1 MRKNVPKLL
10 VVISVILAS
19 VTLIL
24 YKTVLT
30 GNNNE
35 ALKGVNTLG
44 SQTNSPSKFTCPYEE
59 LRINKLPPE
68 VQSNEVAIKTIKD
81 NCLWATA
88 QLSDTDSDSE
98 NEIIITGVGY
108 GCGSCHAKWIYII
121 DGDKVVFQYEG
132 DDSVITPTK
141 NGFQIKEPVRKENE
155 PLCCPSGYTIYEY
168 TYYPK
173 ELNPEEGWY
182 KSTKIFEIK

>member
-1 MRKNVPKLL
+1 MKKNVPLL

-19 VTLIL
+19 VILIL

-35 ALKGVNTLG
+35 ALKGVNTVG
-44 SQTNSPSKFTCPYEE
+44 SQTNSPSEFTCPYEE

-68 VQSNEVAIKTIKD
+68 VQSNEVAVKTIKD

-88 QLSDTDSDSE
+88 QLSDLDSDGKD
-98 NEIIITGVGY
+98 EIILTGVGY
-108 GCGSCHAKWIYII
+108 GCTSCHVKVIFII
-121 DGDKVVFQYEG
+121 DGDKVAFQYEG

-155 PLCCPSGYTIYEY
+155 PLCCPSESVVKEY
-168 TYYPK
+168 KY
-173 ELNPEEGWY
+173 EEGLY
-182 KSTKIFEIK
+182 KNTIKSVQW